1 MVHMAKDS
9 SKKEITINELARMG
23 ARGFSD
29 MAERFDRLEYRMDAL
44 EKRMDAL
51 EKRMDA
57 LEKRMDALEE
67 SGRSLRSEMCQ
78 RFDKI
83 DSEIKE
89 VKVRLDRLEK
99 KTRDDDDALVDIAIK
114 HEKRISSLERKFLEL
129 RAR

>member
-9 SKKEITINELARMG
+9 SKKEITINELARMV

-29 MAERFDRLEYRMDAL
+29 MAERFDRLEY
-44 EKRMDAL
+44 
-51 EKRMDA
+51 RMDA